1 MGIIEILDGYIEHQ
15 IEVITKRSL
24 YDLKKAQERKHIVD
38 GLIKAVSILDDVVH
52 TIRHSRDKQDA
63 KNNLQLQYQFSEK
76 QAEAIVML
84 QLYRLTNTD
93 ILDIEERL
101 KELAKNMHVWEQILQ
116 NEEALK
122 YVMKTELKQIKNV
135 PVIVTSAISD
145 IDKKLDLFKLGADDY
160 VTKPFNNDELLAR
173 INVHINKNI
182 IPSGKIIN
190 SKDIELNTKTYS
202 VTCKGVNINLSKI
215 EFEILKLL
223 MQENG
228 RVVTKSTLFDTVW
241 DNENSADENTLNV
254 HISKIR
260 NKLKKANPNKDYI
273 ETIWSIGYK
282 FND

>member
-1 MGIIEILDGYIEHQ
+1 MKTILIVEDDKDIHEMLETVLKNNHYNIKSAYSGTEALLVHGQDVNLIILDLMLPGKNGEDI
-15 IEVITKRSL
+15 
-24 YDLKKAQERKHIVD
+24 
-38 GLIKAVSILDDVVH
+38 IK
-52 TIRHSRDKQDA
+52 
-63 KNNLQLQYQFSEK
+63 
-76 QAEAIVML
+76 
-84 QLYRLTNTD
+84 
-93 ILDIEERL
+93 
-101 KELAKNMHVWEQILQ
+101 
-116 NEEALK
+116 
-122 YVMKTELKQIKNV
+122 ELKQIKNV

-160 VTKPFNNDELLAR
+160 VTKPFNNDELIAR

-182 IPSGKIIN
+182 IPSGEIIN

-260 NKLKKANPNKDYI
+260 NKLKKANSNKDYI